1 MNILTFSI
9 AFSLHVFDL
18 NNVLSIQQPKYKT
31 SNSMSRVYITKN
43 CELYI
48 SLTTRYLALKFWL
61 IIGRYTCTRIL
72 TYHCK
77 YDYLKSEILA
87 NS

>member
-31 SNSMSRVYITKN
+31 NNNMSRVYITKN
-43 CELYI
+43 CE
-48 SLTTRYLALKFWL
+48 
-61 IIGRYTCTRIL
+61 
-72 TYHCK
+72 
-77 YDYLKSEILA
+77 
-87 NS
+87 